1 MDAVTWLIIL
11 GLVFGFYMAW
21 NIGANDV
28 ANAIGTSVGA
38 KTLSLKQAVILAAIF
53 EFCGAFFFG
62 GHVTE
67 TLQRGIVSPNIFSND
82 PMLFVFGMLAALLAT
97 GIWLQIASF
106 FGWPVSTTHAIVGA
120 IVGFGIAAGH
130 WHSVQWEQVGF
141 IASSWVISPILAGII
156 AYFTFSFVQRS
167 VLFAPRPAEA
177 AKRIIPYFV
186 WIVLV
191 ILVLAM
197 IYNGL
202 KNWVHAGLFYSF
214 LISAIIGL
222 IGAFFMRHLIH
233 KKRGENTP
241 AASIQSKHL
250 PENVIFLSKAVKHLQ
265 RVSLASEGS
274 FQEEASKVLRGAE
287 RLKKEA
293 QVQLNSDGDS
303 TNYSH
308 VERLFMK
315 LQILSACFIAFS
327 HGANDVANAVGP
339 LAAIFSVLKDGISAS
354 FGSTPWHILAFG
366 GIGIVIGLATWGWRV
381 IETIG
386 RKITVLTPTRGFC
399 AEFGAA
405 CTILLASRLGMPVST
420 THSLVGALL
429 GVGFAR
435 GLSALNLRTLRDIVL
450 SWIITIPISA
460 VLSLSIYLGLK
471 SLFH

>member
-1 MDAVTWLIIL
+1 MDPMTWLVIL
-11 GLVFGFYMAW
+11 GLAFGFYMAW

-38 KTLSLKQAVILAAIF
+38 KTLTLKQAVILAAIF

-62 GHVTE
+62 GHVTA
-67 TLQRGIVSPNIFSND
+67 TLQSGIVSPNIFSSD
-82 PMLFVFGMLAALLAT
+82 PMLFVYGMLAALLAT

-120 IVGFGIAAGH
+120 IVGFGGAAGH
-130 WHSVQWEQVGF
+130 WGSVHWATVGF
-141 IASSWVISPILAGII
+141 IASSWVLSPIISGVI
-156 AYFTFSFVQRS
+156 AYFVFSFVQRN

-177 AKRIIPYFV
+177 ARQVIPYFV
-186 WIVLV
+186 FLVLV
-191 ILVLAM
+191 ILTLAM

-202 KNWVHAGLFYSF
+202 KHWIHAGFPTAATVSG
-214 LISAIIGL
+214 AIAL
-222 IGAFFMRHLIH
+222 IGALGMHHFLFR
-233 KKRGENTP
+233 KKTVEASR
-241 AASIQSKHL
+241 ASIQYKHL

-265 RVSLASEGS
+265 RVSLASEGL
-274 FQEEASKVLRGAE
+274 FQEQASQILRSTE
-287 RLKKEA
+287 KLKKEA
-293 QVQLNSDGDS
+293 QEQLNADANS
-303 TNYSH
+303 TNYSD

-339 LAAIFSVLKDGISAS
+339 LAAIFSVLRDGITAS
-354 FGSTPWHILAFG
+354 FGTTPWHILAFG
-366 GIGIVIGLATWGWRV
+366 GVGIVVGLATWGWRV

-386 RKITVLTPTRGFC
+386 KKITVLTPTRGFC

-405 CTILLASRLGMPVST
+405 STILFASRLGLPVST

-435 GLSALNLRTLRDIVL
+435 GLSALNMRTLRDIVL
-450 SWIITIPISA
+450 SWVITIPVSA
-460 VLSLSIYLGLK
+460 LLSFAIYLGLK

>member
-1 MDAVTWLIIL
+1 MEPVTWLIIL
-11 GLVFGFYMAW
+11 ALAFGFYMAW

-38 KTLSLKQAVILAAIF
+38 KTLSLRQAVILAAVF
-53 EFCGAFFFG
+53 EFSGAFFFG

-67 TLQRGIVSPNIFSND
+67 TLQRGIVSPSIFSSD
-82 PMLFVFGMLAALLAT
+82 PMLFVYGMLAALLAT

-120 IVGFGIAAGH
+120 IVGFGAASGN
-130 WHSVQWEQVGF
+130 WLSVKWATVGF
-141 IASSWVISPILAGII
+141 IASSWVLSPILSGII
-156 AYFTFSFVQRS
+156 AYFTFSFIQRS

-177 AKRIIPYFV
+177 ARRIIPYFV
-186 WIVLV
+186 FIVLTIV
-191 ILVLAM
+191 VLAI
-197 IYNGL
+197 IYNAL
-202 KNWVHAGLFYSF
+202 KHFVHAGPWFSL
-214 LISAIIGL
+214 GL
-222 IGAFFMRHLIH
+222 AMALAFIGAIVMHRLMMRNGRIEVT
-233 KKRGENTP
+233 G
-241 AASIQSKHL
+241 ASIQSKHL

-274 FQEEASKVLRGAE
+274 FQEEAKQVLRGAE
-287 RLKKEA
+287 KLKRSAQKQLGSEA
-293 QVQLNSDGDS
+293 DA
-303 TNYSH
+303 TNYSD

-339 LAAIFSVLKDGISAS
+339 LAAIFSVLRNGISAS
-354 FGSTPWHILAFG
+354 FGTTPWHILAFG
-366 GIGIVIGLATWGWRV
+366 GVGIVIGLATWGWRV

-405 CTILLASRLGMPVST
+405 STILLASRLGLPVST

-435 GLSALNLRTLRDIVL
+435 GLSALNMRTLRDIVL

-460 VLSLSIYLGLK
+460 ALSFAIYLGLK